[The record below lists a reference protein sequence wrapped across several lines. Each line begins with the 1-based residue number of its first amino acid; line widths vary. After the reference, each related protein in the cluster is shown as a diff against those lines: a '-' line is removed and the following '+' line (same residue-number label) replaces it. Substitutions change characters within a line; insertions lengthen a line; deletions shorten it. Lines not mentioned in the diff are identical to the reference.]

1 MTPRFR
7 NPLKRNLQE
16 CEEVRALMSDYVDEE
31 LADDGRRRVERHVRF
46 CRPCSRV
53 LANLRQTLG
62 RLSHLGQSPQTGAED
77 EEQVAERLR
86 SAWRE
91 RA

>member
-7 NPLKRNLQE
+7 NPFKRDLRK
-16 CEEVRALMSDYVDEE
+16 CEEVRGLMSDYADGE
-31 LADDGRRRVERHVRF
+31 LGDKGRRRVERHIRI

-62 RLSHLGQSPQTGAED
+62 GLSRLAESPPPGAED
-77 EEQVAERLR
+77 VPKVAERIR